1 MSEPARPQLLFVPVS
16 ARQPLLDTM
25 VSPDEALRVILF
37 ETLAQVNANVP
48 VVMEA
53 HCSEGLHQLRVGM
66 RRLRTAL
73 RLTQSP
79 TLAELDARA
88 KVFINLVGT
97 ARDLDVFL
105 DELFVPA
112 VAELGSRRGF
122 DILAARAERLR
133 DGAWQTA
140 EAQISSPEFRQFD
153 EDVAAAARCVTW
165 THEPETIGPKTIG
178 DMAPSVLDQA
188 LHRAKTR
195 GRHFQELAPPK
206 RHRLRIALKKLRY
219 AAEFFAPLYPTK
231 AVKRWIEPL
240 KELQDMLGHL
250 NDVAQVHG
258 VLGRLLIGEAESA
271 SLQADLSHAAGLL
284 QGFHQARSGAFAHK
298 THKRWKAFRAT
309 EPFWV

>member
-1 MSEPARPQLLFVPVS
+1 MSEPARPRPLLVPVS

-25 VSPDEALRVILF
+25 MPADEALRVILF

-48 VVMEA
+48 VVVEA
-53 HCSEGLHQLRVGM
+53 RNDEGLHQLRVGL

-73 RLTQSP
+73 RLTESP
-79 TLAELDARA
+79 SLTELDARA
-88 KVFINLVGT
+88 KVFINLIGT

-105 DELFVPA
+105 VDLFVPA

-122 DILAARAERLR
+122 DILAERAERLR

-140 EAQISSPEFRQFD
+140 IAQIASPEFRQFD
-153 EDVAAAARCVTW
+153 EDVAAAARGVTW
-165 THEPETIGPKTIG
+165 TSEPKTIDPQIIG
-178 DMAPSVLDQA
+178 DVAPPLLDQA
-188 LHRAKTR
+188 LHRAKRR
-195 GRHFQELAPPK
+195 GRHFRELAPPE

-219 AAEFFAPLYPTK
+219 ASEFFAPLYPK
-231 AVKRWIEPL
+231 AAVKRWIEPL

-250 NDVAQVHG
+250 NDVAQVRG

-271 SLQADLSHAAGLL
+271 TLQADLSHAAGLL
-284 QGFHQARSGAFAHK
+284 QGFHQARGEAFAKK
-298 THKRWKAFRAT
+298 TRKRWKQFRAV